1 MADPLGI
8 AGTAAGLV
16 SLGLQLYGEI
26 SKYIKAVNGREEDLR
41 AARQNAEIL
50 RKCLNAIKGATA
62 STNITQTASKDAV
75 DECVASCKDELKQL
89 GDLLARLRGP
99 ESPADTLS
107 AKIMKK
113 GKQLMYPFHKDNIV
127 DLEKRLASTNDV
139 LQTALHAL
147 GM

>member
-26 SKYIKAVNGREEDLR
+26 SKYIKAVKGREEDLR

-62 STNITQTASKDAV
+62 STNLTPTVSKDAV
-75 DECVASCKDELKQL
+75 NECVASCIDELKQL
-89 GDLLARLRGP
+89 EELLTRLRG
-99 ESPADTLS
+99 STAPADTLS
-107 AKIMKK
+107 SKFKAKGRQFI
-113 GKQLMYPFHKDNIV
+113 YPFHKDSVV

-147 GM
+147 RM

>member
-26 SKYIKAVNGREEDLR
+26 SKYIKAVKGREEDLR
-41 AARQNAEIL
+41 AARQNAEVL
-50 RKCLNAIKGATA
+50 RKCLNTIKGATA
-62 STNITQTASKDAV
+62 STNLTQTASKEAV
-75 DECVASCKDELKQL
+75 DECVVSCKEELKQL
-89 GDLLARLRGP
+89 EELLTRLRG
-99 ESPADTLS
+99 STVPADTLS
-107 AKIMKK
+107 AKVKAK
-113 GKQLMYPFHKDNIV
+113 GRQLMYPFHKDSIV

>member
-26 SKYIKAVNGREEDLR
+26 SKYVKGVKGREEDLR

-62 STNITQTASKDAV
+62 STNTAQTASKDAV
-75 DECVASCKDELKQL
+75 DECIASVKDELKQL
-89 GDLLARLRGP
+89 EDLLTRLRGS
-99 ESPADTLS
+99 EAPANTLS
-107 AKIMKK
+107 AKARKK
-113 GKQLMYPFHKDNIV
+113 GRQLLYPFHKDSIV